1 MTLED
6 IVNNFNTTPF
16 LFVGSGLSR
25 RYLDLPNWNGLLKH
39 FAQRMRDDEFIYA
52 SYLNNRRTP
61 NKSDGEI
68 LPLVAS
74 DIQKDFDEFW
84 FYKPSFRCTNAE
96 VLKQVHNGVS
106 PFKAEVA
113 EYIRTSGKLQE
124 KYSEEIALL
133 SEISGKSISGVITTN
148 YDSFLEDHLEGYKK
162 YIGQNELIFSAIQG
176 IAEIYKIHGSVE
188 KPESL
193 VINADD
199 YAAFEQRS
207 KYLAAKL
214 MTIFMEYPIIFMG
227 YSLSDTNI
235 QKIIQ
240 NIAECLTN
248 KQLDILKDRFIF
260 IDYIEDMDGYE
271 ISDAMFPLQNKAFLQ
286 MKRIKL
292 SDYSLLYNALR
303 DKKATVP
310 VRILRRFREDLYEF
324 TITNEPT
331 SELRVA
337 YIDDDRVS
345 DDDLILAIGK
355 KSIYGIEGLKGIS
368 VDEWY
373 RNLMLNELP
382 YSADELLDIALP
394 KLYKATDSRVPYF
407 KYLSK
412 ANKPHPNLEE
422 QRSRQTFDQLI
433 PKNFR
438 THRNILK
445 NYHSV
450 SQIWHIENRKLERA
464 TRLIAHLTEEQI
476 SKDELETVL
485 FEIFDVYPQIFL
497 QEYDNINT
505 NTKSN
510 IRRLIRIY
518 DYLKWGK

>member
-52 SYLNNRRTP
+52 SYLNNHRTS

-84 FYKPSFRCTNAE
+84 FYKPSFRSTNAE

-113 EYIRTSGKLQE
+113 EYIRTSGTLQE
-124 KYSEEIALL
+124 KYTEEIALL

-162 YIGQNELIFSAIQG
+162 YVGQNELIFSAIQG

-188 KPESL
+188 TPESL

-227 YSLSDTNI
+227 YSLSDINI

-260 IDYIEDMDGYE
+260 IDYVEDMDSYE
-271 ISDAMFPLQNKAFLQ
+271 ISETMLSLQNNAVLQ
-286 MKRIKL
+286 MKRIQL

-303 DKKATVP
+303 EKKASVP
-310 VRILRRFREDLYEF
+310 VRILRRFKEDLYEF

-337 YIDDDRVS
+337 YIDDNRVS
-345 DDDLILAIGK
+345 DDDLVLAIGSK
-355 KSIYGIEGLKGIS
+355 LAFSVKGLKGIS

-373 RNLMLNELP
+373 RNLLLNDLP
-382 YSADELLDIALP
+382 YSPDELLDNAFP
-394 KLYKATDSRVPYF
+394 KLYKAGDSRIPYF
-407 KYLSK
+407 KFLKHSTK
-412 ANKPHPNLEE
+412 IRPELE
-422 QRSRQTFDQLI
+422 RLKNAQTFDQLI
-433 PKNFR
+433 PNSYR
-438 THRNILK
+438 EHRKILYSY
-445 NYHSV
+445 NSP
-450 SQIWHIENRKLERA
+450 SQIWNAEKDNIEKA
-464 TRLIAHLTEEQI
+464 TRLLAHLNEEKMDLI
-476 SKDELETVL
+476 ELESIL
-485 FEIFDVYPQIFL
+485 FELIDSHPNIFIEEYPDIGK
-497 QEYDNINT
+497 NAIV
-505 NTKSN
+505 N

>member
-6 IVNNFNTTPF
+6 IVKNFTTTPF

-84 FYKPSFRCTNAE
+84 FYKPSFRNTNAE

-124 KYSEEIALL
+124 KYAEEIALL

-162 YIGQNELIFSAIQG
+162 YVGQNELIFSAIQG

-260 IDYIEDMDGYE
+260 IDYVENMEGYI
-271 ISDAMFPLQNKAFLQ
+271 ISDALFPLQNNAVLQ
-286 MKRIKL
+286 MKRIQL
-292 SDYSLLYNALR
+292 SDYSLLYAALR
-303 DKKATVP
+303 EKKARIP
-310 VRILRRFREDLYEF
+310 VKLLRLFKQEFYEF
-324 TITNEPT
+324 SISNEPT
-331 SELRVA
+331 THLKVA
-337 YIDDDRVS
+337 LLDDQRIDDDDFAITIGRISNIGLIGLQRISADDWYYNTVYPNLPFS
-345 DDDLILAIGK
+345 ADDL
-355 KSIYGIEGLKGIS
+355 LKYTFPELFAQNSHKIPF
-368 VDEWY
+368 Y
-373 RNLMLNELP
+373 RFYSQASQSHLLCENLF
-382 YSADELLDIALP
+382 S
-394 KLYKATDSRVPYF
+394 
-407 KYLSK
+407 
-412 ANKPHPNLEE
+412 
-422 QRSRQTFDQLI
+422 QTFDDLLSPTIINKRQKYSHYGSAIEVWHDFHENPSKAALI
-433 PKNFR
+433 
-438 THRNILK
+438 
-445 NYHSV
+445 
-450 SQIWHIENRKLERA
+450 
-464 TRLIAHLTEEQI
+464 IAHLPEEKIQVEELNKI
-476 SKDELETVL
+476 LDTIFANQENVLSTSKNPT
-485 FEIFDVYPQIFL
+485 FK
-497 QEYDNINT
+497 T
-505 NTKSN
+505 NLK
-510 IRRLIRIY
+510 RLIRIY
-518 DYLKWGK
+518 DYLGWKK